1 MRKYFA
7 LTILLAILMSL
18 LACAPTP
25 TPLPPTAT
33 PVPPT
38 ATPIPPTAT
47 AVPPTATPLPTAT
60 SIPPTPTLVTQTIT
74 DDVGRT
80 VTVKGVPQRIVSL
93 APSNTEV
100 LYALGLGARVVGV
113 TEFCNYPPEA
123 KEKPKIG
130 GFSKIDL
137 ERVVGLNP
145 DLVLA
150 TNIHAKS
157 VVPELEK
164 RGITVVVI
172 EPKSVDE
179 VLAKVTFVGKLTGA
193 TETAAKVAAQMQ
205 ARIDAVT
212 SKVATVKSK
221 PRVYYEIDKTLFTAG
236 PGSFINDM
244 IVKAGGIN
252 IAADAKTAYPQL
264 TAEAIIAKDPEVI
277 LLGSMNFGET
287 PEVVRARPGWANITA
302 VKTGRLVPITNE
314 EVISRPGPRVVEGLE
329 LIARAL
335 YPDLFK

>member
-1 MRKYFA
+1 MRKYFT
-7 LTILLAILMSL
+7 LTIAFAILVSL
-18 LACAPTP
+18 LACAPVPTP
-25 TPLPPTAT
+25 TSVPPTKPPVPTATSLPPTPTAIPPTAT

-38 ATPIPPTAT
+38 
-47 AVPPTATPLPTAT
+47 
-60 SIPPTPTLVTQTIT
+60 PTPAAFPFTLT
-74 DDVGRT
+74 DDAGRT
-80 VTVKGVPQRIVSL
+80 VTLKAAPQRIVSL

-123 KEKPKIG
+123 KEKPKVG

-157 VVPELEK
+157 IVPELEK
-164 RGITVVVI
+164 RGITVVVV
-172 EPKSVDE
+172 EPKNIND
-179 VLAKVTFVGKLTGA
+179 VLAKITFIGKLTGA
-193 TETAAKVAAQMQ
+193 SDSAAKLTAQMQ

-212 SKVATVKSK
+212 SKVATVKTK
-221 PRVYYEIDKTLFTAG
+221 LRVFYEIDKSLYTPG
-236 PGSFINDM
+236 PGSFIDDM
-244 IVKAGGIN
+244 ITKAGGIN
-252 IAADAKTAYPQL
+252 IAADAKGSYVQL
-264 TAEAIIAKDPEVI
+264 TPEAIIAKDPEVI
-277 LLGSMNFGET
+277 LLGDMLFGES
-287 PEVVRARPGWANITA
+287 PESVKARPGWANISA
-302 VKTGRLVPITNE
+302 VKNGRIVPIPNE
-314 EVISRPGPRVVEGLE
+314 DVISRPGPRIVEGLE

>member
-1 MRKYFA
+1 MRKYLA
-7 LTILLAILMSL
+7 LTLLMAFLIGL

-25 TPLPPTAT
+25 TPIPPTKP
-33 PVPPT
+33 PVPTVTPLAPT

-47 AVPPTATPLPTAT
+47 LV
-60 SIPPTPTLVTQTIT
+60 PPTPTLATQTVT

-80 VTVKGVPQRIVSL
+80 VTLKTAPQRIVSL

-130 GFSKIDL
+130 GFTKIDL

-150 TNIHAKS
+150 TNIHNRT

-164 RGITVVVI
+164 RGITVVVV
-172 EPKSVDE
+172 EPKNVND
-179 VLAKVTFVGKLTGA
+179 VLTKITFVGKLTGA
-193 TETAAKVAAQMQ
+193 SDNAAKLTAQMQ
-205 ARIDAVT
+205 ARIDAVI
-212 SKVATVKSK
+212 SKVATAKNK
-221 PRVYYEIDKTLFTAG
+221 PRVFYEIDKSLYTPG
-236 PGSFINDM
+236 PGSFIDDM

-252 IAADAKTAYPQL
+252 IAADAKGSYVQL
-264 TAEAIIAKDPEVI
+264 SPEAIIAKDPEVI
-277 LLGSMNFGET
+277 LLGDMAFGES
-287 PEVVRARPGWANITA
+287 PESVRARPGWANISA
-302 VKTGRLVPITNE
+302 VKNGRIVPIPNE
-314 EVISRPGPRVVEGLE
+314 DVVSRPGPRVVEGLE

-335 YPDLFK
+335 HPELFK

>member
-1 MRKYFA
+1 
-7 LTILLAILMSL
+7 L
-18 LACAPTP
+18 
-25 TPLPPTAT
+25 
-33 PVPPT
+33 
-38 ATPIPPTAT
+38 
-47 AVPPTATPLPTAT
+47 
-60 SIPPTPTLVTQTIT
+60 
-74 DDVGRT
+74 
-80 VTVKGVPQRIVSL
+80 KGIPQRIVSL

-100 LYALGLGARVVGV
+100 VYALGLGARVVGV
-113 TEFCNYPPEA
+113 TEFCNYPPEV

-130 GFSKIDL
+130 GYSKIDL

-164 RGITVVVI
+164 RGITVVVV
-172 EPKSVDE
+172 EPKNVND
-179 VLAKVTFVGKLTGA
+179 VLTKIAFVGKLTGA
-193 TETAAKVAAQMQ
+193 TESAAKVTAQMQ

-212 SKVATVKSK
+212 SKVATVKTK
-221 PRVYYEIDKTLFTAG
+221 PRVYYEIDKTFFTAG
-236 PGSFINDM
+236 PGSFIDDM
-244 IVKAGGIN
+244 IVKAGGVN

-302 VKTGRLVPITNE
+302 VKTGRLIPITDE
-314 EVISRPGPRVVEGLE
+314 DVISRPGPRVVEGLE

-335 YPDLFK
+335 YPELFK